1 VLAKTQVRSRIEAEN
16 TQREKKIAQ
25 LNEFIAR
32 FSAGTR
38 SSQVMSRK
46 KEVDRLQISELAKSN
61 IQRPYIRFD
70 MKRPSG
76 RHPLEVKGLTKSYGE
91 LKVINGFT
99 VSVSRGEK
107 IALMGRNGAGK
118 TTLLKSLVRSATG
131 FIDNAD
137 RVFDVDTGIVV
148 WGHEVAVGYFSQD
161 HSDSIRRGTTAIEW
175 LHEFDPQASQ
185 EELRGLLGQMLF
197 SGEDALKPTDALSGG
212 EAARL
217 IFCRLML
224 QKPNFLVLDEPTNHL
239 DLESINALNIA
250 LQKYAGTVVLVSH
263 DHDLIEEVATRIWHF
278 EGGRIEDFKGP
289 YEEYVAYAQE
299 KAS

>member
-1 VLAKTQVRSRIEAEN
+1 
-16 TQREKKIAQ
+16 
-25 LNEFIAR
+25 
-32 FSAGTR
+32 
-38 SSQVMSRK
+38 M
-46 KEVDRLQISELAKSN
+46 
-61 IQRPYIRFD
+61 
-70 MKRPSG
+70 
-76 RHPLEVKGLTKSYGE
+76 
-91 LKVINGFT
+91 INGFT
-99 VSVSRGEK
+99 ASLSRGEK

-118 TTLLKSLVRSATG
+118 TTLLKSLVRGATS
-131 FIDNAD
+131 FMEDAD
-137 RVFDVDTGIVV
+137 RLFDVDTGIVV
-148 WGHEVAVGYFSQD
+148 WGHEVAVGYFAQD

-197 SGEDALKPTDALSGG
+197 SGVDALKPTDALSGG

-289 YEEYVAYAQE
+289 YVEYIDYAQE
-299 KAS
+299 KVS